1 MGKLVINHNL
11 VTPEKAEALVSLCP
25 FGAISY
31 ENGKLDISSGCKMCK
46 MCVRKGQGLVDF
58 LEEKQE
64 IDKSLWKGICVYADC
79 DRGRIHRVTFELLG
93 KAKELGETAKLNL
106 DNVSEEENKKRI
118 YAEIGKRYVLENPVA
133 EEGYADLYAQLEEI
147 EARIAANKARLEELK

>member
-1 MGKLVINHNL
+1 MADWKNL
-11 VTPEKAEALVSLCP
+11 TNKAKNLTYV
-25 FGAISY
+25 
-31 ENGKLDISSGCKMCK
+31 
-46 MCVRKGQGLVDF
+46 
-58 LEEKQE
+58 
-64 IDKSLWKGICVYADC
+64 GI
-79 DRGRIHRVTFELLG
+79 G

-147 EARIAANKARLEELK
+147 EARIAANEARLDELK

>member
-1 MGKLVINHNL
+1 MADWKNL
-11 VTPEKAEALVSLCP
+11 SNKAKNLTYV
-25 FGAISY
+25 G
-31 ENGKLDISSGCKMCK
+31 
-46 MCVRKGQGLVDF
+46 
-58 LEEKQE
+58 
-64 IDKSLWKGICVYADC
+64 
-79 DRGRIHRVTFELLG
+79 LG

-106 DNVSEEENKKRI
+106 DNISEEENKKRI

>member
-1 MGKLVINHNL
+1 MADWKNL
-11 VTPEKAEALVSLCP
+11 TNKAKNLTYV
-25 FGAISY
+25 
-31 ENGKLDISSGCKMCK
+31 
-46 MCVRKGQGLVDF
+46 
-58 LEEKQE
+58 
-64 IDKSLWKGICVYADC
+64 GI
-79 DRGRIHRVTFELLG
+79 G

-106 DNVSEEENKKRI
+106 DNGSEEENKKRI

>member
-1 MGKLVINHNL
+1 MADWKNL
-11 VTPEKAEALVSLCP
+11 TNKAKNLTYV
-25 FGAISY
+25 
-31 ENGKLDISSGCKMCK
+31 
-46 MCVRKGQGLVDF
+46 
-58 LEEKQE
+58 
-64 IDKSLWKGICVYADC
+64 GI
-79 DRGRIHRVTFELLG
+79 G

-147 EARIAANKARLEELK
+147 EARIAANKARLDELK

>member
-1 MGKLVINHNL
+1 MADWKNL
-11 VTPEKAEALVSLCP
+11 TNKAKNLTYV
-25 FGAISY
+25 G
-31 ENGKLDISSGCKMCK
+31 
-46 MCVRKGQGLVDF
+46 
-58 LEEKQE
+58 
-64 IDKSLWKGICVYADC
+64 
-79 DRGRIHRVTFELLG
+79 LG

-147 EARIAANKARLEELK
+147 EARIAANKARLDELK

>member
-1 MGKLVINHNL
+1 MADWKNL
-11 VTPEKAEALVSLCP
+11 TYV
-25 FGAISY
+25 G
-31 ENGKLDISSGCKMCK
+31 
-46 MCVRKGQGLVDF
+46 
-58 LEEKQE
+58 
-64 IDKSLWKGICVYADC
+64 
-79 DRGRIHRVTFELLG
+79 LG

-147 EARIAANKARLEELK
+147 EARIAANKARLDELK

>member
-1 MGKLVINHNL
+1 MADWKNL
-11 VTPEKAEALVSLCP
+11 TNKAKNLTYV
-25 FGAISY
+25 
-31 ENGKLDISSGCKMCK
+31 
-46 MCVRKGQGLVDF
+46 
-58 LEEKQE
+58 
-64 IDKSLWKGICVYADC
+64 GI
-79 DRGRIHRVTFELLG
+79 G

-133 EEGYADLYAQLEEI
+133 EEGFADLYAQLEEI